1 MRVVWD
7 GTLRG
12 ENGGAKNAETKEQVI
27 KQATEGLKKPLGL
40 VKRKDFM
47 SREGKKESK
56 EHAMRY
62 TGSMSSKKEIIKGNC
77 LFVKS
82 SKLGTTSH

>member
-12 ENGGAKNAETKEQVI
+12 ENGDAKNAETKEQVI
-27 KQATEGLKKPLGL
+27 KQAIEGLKKPLGL

-47 SREGKKESK
+47 SREEK
-56 EHAMRY
+56 R
-62 TGSMSSKKEIIKGNC
+62 I
-77 LFVKS
+77 
-82 SKLGTTSH
+82 